1 VLKNKSVESLGFD
14 KKDYDRIV
22 AIK

>member
-1 VLKNKSVESLGFD
+1 VLKGATLESLGFD
-14 KKDYDRIV
+14 KKDFDRIV